1 MSKELRNPRF
11 SLAVSAW
18 TFYRISGGLFS
29 PAVTLGL
36 YLIGTLTWYR
46 SIILVAMQLI
56 GAIAAGGIAQ
66 VIILGGI
73 NVRTQLICTLAQGF
87 LIEMICRFLIMFTVY
102 MLATEKHK
110 ATFIAPVGLGLAL
123 FVVELFALTLTGGSL
138 NPARTLG
145 TCVSRNGCHCERAKT
160 C

>member
-1 MSKELRNPRF
+1 M
-11 SLAVSAW
+11 SAW
-18 TFYRISGGLFS
+18 TFYRISGGLFN

-46 SIILVAMQLI
+46 SLVLVLMQFI
-56 GAIAAGGIAQ
+56 GAISAAGITQ
-66 VIILGGI
+66 VIVPGGI
-73 NVRTQLICTLAQGF
+73 NVRTRLNCTVAQGF
-87 LIEMICRFLIMFTVY
+87 LIEMICTFFIMFTVY

-123 FVVELFALTLTGGSL
+123 FVVELFALSLTGGSL

-145 TCVSRNGCHCERAKT
+145 TYFA
-160 C
+160 